1 VESVQDEPHQVLA
14 MRTDV
19 VRIFP
24 NAAALGRL
32 VAAVLAEQHD
42 EWQVSRR
49 YFSVSADS
57 LTKLEPPTSDLVPE
71 PLAAS

>member
-1 VESVQDEPHQVLA
+1 

-49 YFSVSADS
+49 YFSADS
-57 LTKLEPPTSDLVPE
+57 LTKLEPPTSELVPE